1 VAIADRVQLRVQ
13 AAFGP
18 PDTSGKSAFLKAD
31 FDRCESL
38 GDSHGGVISDSES
51 VLVKGAGI
59 DGPTFIMAQTGVLKK
74 GAKSLARLL

>member
-1 VAIADRVQLRVQ
+1 MAIADRVQLRAQ

-18 PDTSGKSAFLKAD
+18 PDTSAKSASLKAD
-31 FDRCESL
+31 FDRRESL
-38 GDSHGGVISDSES
+38 VGFPRGVISDSES
-51 VLVKGAGI
+51 VLVKEAGV